1 MESGDQVCKPGS
13 WNVIPV
19 QSRALVEGRAG
30 GGRDLRLHRSA
41 QPWRWQHEL
50 VGWPREQKHHG
61 PRPGDRKKCE
71 SQETGSSQGSA
82 AQLSEPWFL
91 QPSNGLSVALL
102 LPIVYD

>member
-1 MESGDQVCKPGS
+1 MGTRCANQGVGTLFQCNLGL
-13 WNVIPV
+13 WW
-19 QSRALVEGRAG
+19 RAELEE
-30 GGRDLRLHRSA
+30 GRDLRLHRST